1 MDTKEPLD
9 NTHEVDFTS
18 FRKEPAEKGL
28 NGGISREINEIV
40 NVHPKR

>member
-1 MDTKEPLD
+1 MYTKEPLD

-28 NGGISREINEIV
+28 NGGISREINKIV
-40 NVHPKR
+40 NAHPKR